1 MKGGNKMAVKCANCD
16 NDAIY
21 TSGDPGVN
29 PVNYCNLCLP
39 SWMTNR
45 AAAGHFPL
53 FDPEVKESKKEV
65 KEKVVEEEVTEES
78 EDDNV

>member
-1 MKGGNKMAVKCANCD
+1 MAVKCANCD
-16 NDAIY
+16 NDAMY

-53 FDPEVKESKKEV
+53 FEPTSVEEVVEE
-65 KEKVVEEEVTEES
+65 VVEEETTEES

>member
-1 MKGGNKMAVKCANCD
+1 MAIKCANCD
-16 NDAIY
+16 NDAMY

-53 FDPEVKESKKEV
+53 VETISKEV
-65 KEKVVEEEVTEES
+65 VVEEETTEES

>member
-1 MKGGNKMAVKCANCD
+1 MAVKCANCD
-16 NDAIY
+16 NDAMY

-53 FDPEVKESKKEV
+53 VEPISKKEV
-65 KEKVVEEEVTEES
+65 KEEVVEEETTEES